1 MGIRSLLRNAFG
13 RSRTANGRDEPGLPQ
28 QNAGP
33 DGTAEPA
40 KAVVTVPAQ
49 PTPGSEERI
58 GERIPDPGPLGPIP
72 SPPSPRP
79 EPVPE
84 PEPAPTPMPK
94 PKPVPEPEPVP
105 TPDPDPVP
113 EPAPGPDPEPAPA
126 MAAPAPAV
134 SLEKVQGSAP
144 ALVSLYKS
152 AGASL
157 AKQGLAGQ
165 RAAVY
170 LVLDRSGS
178 MRPYYKDGTVQHLAE
193 QALGLAA
200 NLDDDGV
207 VPVVFFSTDV
217 DGTAELGLDAYEGR
231 IQELHESYGH
241 MGRTN
246 YHWAINAVVDHYKN
260 SGATDPAFVI
270 FQTDGAPY
278 SKPAAEKA
286 LCEAAKLPIFW
297 QFVGFGDPEGKGFD
311 FLRKLDE
318 LPVPDKRV
326 VDNAGFFHAG
336 KEPRLL
342 ADEELYKELM
352 VEFPEWLAE
361 ARAAGIVD

>member
-1 MGIRSLLRNAFG
+1 
-13 RSRTANGRDEPGLPQ
+13 
-28 QNAGP
+28 
-33 DGTAEPA
+33 
-40 KAVVTVPAQ
+40 
-49 PTPGSEERI
+49 
-58 GERIPDPGPLGPIP
+58 
-72 SPPSPRP
+72 
-79 EPVPE
+79 
-84 PEPAPTPMPK
+84 MPK

-105 TPDPDPVP
+105 EPGPDPVP

-270 FQTDGAPY
+270 FQTDGAPPTA
-278 SKPAAEKA
+278 SPPPKKA

-336 KEPRLL
+336 K
-342 ADEELYKELM
+342 
-352 VEFPEWLAE
+352 
-361 ARAAGIVD
+361 RAAAARRRGALQGTHGRVPRVARRGPRRRDRRLAQPPRRTTPKRPPRCPGRPLRRPPSPACTELAQASRCNSA